1 MKKPIKRALIGLALA
16 VGLVVFAAAFFG
28 VRFFLATSAMTPV
41 ETSKLNDSV
50 FCCKDKFVN
59 VFVFK
64 GTTGYVLVD
73 AGFGEESLVA
83 ELNKL
88 NIKPDMVTGLLL
100 THTDGDH
107 IGAVGALKNAKIY
120 MHKDEEQMI
129 NGTNGKFPLYHPKW
143 SFGPYTLLNS
153 NDTLIVDGVKVK
165 ILHLPG
171 HTPGSCCYLI
181 NNEYLA
187 VGDNASLK
195 NNSLSHFV
203 DFFNMDT
210 PQQEVSM
217 AKVPELYSA
226 KHILTAHFG
235 ILNR

>member
-1 MKKPIKRALIGLALA
+1 MKKPIKRILIGTAIV
-16 VGLVVFAAAFFG
+16 VGIVLLIAAGFVIKFYTETKG
-28 VRFFLATSAMTPV
+28 MTPV
-41 ETSKLNDSV
+41 ETSRLNDSV

-64 GTTGYVLVD
+64 GNKGYVLID
-73 AGFGEESLVA
+73 AGLGTNSLAA

-88 NIKPDMVTGLLL
+88 NIQPDDVTALLL

-107 IGAVGALKNAKIY
+107 IGAVGAFRNAKIF

-129 NGTNGKFPLYHPKW
+129 NGTNGKFFFSRTKW
-143 SFGPYTLLNS
+143 KFGPYTLLNS
-153 NDTLIVDGVKVK
+153 NDTLTVDGVKVK
-165 ILHLPG
+165 ILPLPG

-181 NNEYLA
+181 NNDYLA
-187 VGDNASLK
+187 VGDNLALK
-195 NNSLSHFV
+195 NGKITHFN

-210 PQQEVSM
+210 PKQE
-217 AKVPELYSA
+217 AALQNTPEIQTA

-235 ILNR
+235 VLNR